1 MADEASPRPHAA
13 SPDHRRIATN
23 FLTLAS
29 TSVLGLLLT
38 IVISVSVRRALGPMA
53 IGQVS
58 WAMAAVAYVAVLVN
72 PGLTT
77 VAQREV
83 AKDPGRGQHLLRLV
97 LTLQTALSILTY
109 GAVIG
114 IAALNLRG
122 PAVDALLLIQG
133 LSLFLTAWNAGWV
146 LQAHER
152 MVAASIAALLFN
164 ALQVPAL
171 LLLVH
176 SPDDI
181 FLYAFLVVAFAV
193 PGVIFNLWYFAHLR
207 LTGTLRL
214 RPTVSGASRLLREAW
229 PLALSQGAIVIYYNT
244 GTLVL
249 GFTDGDDAVGQY
261 TTAFRLMMVATVITA
276 SLWSAYFPALAR
288 THDSPAQATALSRE
302 YAGLLAWMGMP
313 IAALGWALGR
323 HVIELMYGAAFAA
336 SGAYFEWLCLNIA
349 FTFLNYGL
357 VATLVPW
364 GRSTLQFKITAAGTI
379 TNLALTLILIPL
391 YGAWGAIGATLGAE
405 SVILVLGFFVRRRF
419 GIFWHPML
427 PIVAPPVL
435 CSAAVALGIVALPS
449 HLDRYWWVELLIG
462 ASLLAGCL
470 CVFERRLVGR
480 VVRGLLLRRRA

>member
-1 MADEASPRPHAA
+1 
-13 SPDHRRIATN
+13 
-23 FLTLAS
+23 
-29 TSVLGLLLT
+29 
-38 IVISVSVRRALGPMA
+38 
-53 IGQVS
+53 
-58 WAMAAVAYVAVLVN
+58 MAAVAYLAVLVN

-77 VAQREV
+77 VAQRDL
-83 AKDPGRGQHLLRLV
+83 AKDPGRGEHLLRLV
-97 LTLQTALSILTY
+97 LTLQTALAILFY
-109 GAVIG
+109 GVVIG

-122 PAVDALLLIQG
+122 AAVDALLLIQG

-152 MVAASIAALLFN
+152 MVAASIAALIFN

-176 SPDDI
+176 TPDDI
-181 FLYAFLVVAFAV
+181 FLYAFLVPAFTV
-193 PGVIFNLWYFAHLR
+193 PGVIFNLWYIGHLR

-214 RPTVSGASRLLREAW
+214 RPTLAGAARLLREAW
-229 PLALSQGAIVIYYNT
+229 PLALSQGAIVIYYNS

-261 TTAFRLMMVATVITA
+261 ATAYRLMMVAAVITA
-276 SLWSAYFPALAR
+276 SLWNAYFPALAR
-288 THDSPAQATALSRE
+288 THDSPAEATALSRE

-349 FTFLNYGL
+349 LSFLNYGF

-364 GRSTLQFKITAAGTI
+364 GRSTLQFMITAGGAI
-379 TNLALTLILIPL
+379 TNLALIFILIPR
-391 YGAWGAIGATLGAE
+391 YGAWGAIAATLGAE
-405 SVILVLGFFVRRRF
+405 SVIVVLGIFARRRF
-419 GIFWHPML
+419 DIFWHPML
-427 PIVAPPVL
+427 PIIAPPVL
-435 CSAAVALGIVALPS
+435 CSAAVALTIVALPPQ
-449 HLDRYWWVELLIG
+449 LDRYWWVELLVG

-470 CVFERRLVGR
+470 CAFERRLVGR